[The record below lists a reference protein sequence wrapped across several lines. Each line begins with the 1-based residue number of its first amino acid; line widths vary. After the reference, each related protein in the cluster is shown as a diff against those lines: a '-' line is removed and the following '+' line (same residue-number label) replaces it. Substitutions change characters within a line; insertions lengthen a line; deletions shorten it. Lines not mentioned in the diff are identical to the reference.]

1 MAKNAKKELVNVAEN
16 TTPQNQTNVIADV
29 KQAEQTI
36 KQADSPQTVL
46 TKCLNAGIITQDAH
60 DKLMPIIGEEF
71 MLTTVNKLRADI
83 TKREQDILGQ
93 AYLDIESDLL
103 SGNVDRAQQTAI
115 SHGINTVVISF
126 NHTTDAKTPFNI
138 KRSNTKSGA
147 SSPTGERTKTGK
159 WLFTNGNIQH
169 ESLRQ
174 FVAVYEPDSL
184 NQSLNGTALCNKLKK
199 HINANDWA
207 VINQDSKESTPL
219 AVWSAGKYGV
229 QFS

>member
-1 MAKNAKKELVNVAEN
+1 MAKNAKKELANVVEN
-16 TTPQNQTNVIADV
+16 ALPQNQTNVTADV

-46 TKCLNAGIITQDAH
+46 TKCLNAGLITQDAH

-93 AYLDIESDLL
+93 VYSDI
-103 SGNVDRAQQTAI
+103 QTALSAGQVLIAGQIARDNNIVKLTITI
-115 SHGINTVVISF
+115 SESGELSVL
-126 NHTTDAKTPFNI
+126 
-138 KRSNTKSGA
+138 RSNTKTGA

-174 FVAVYEPDSL
+174 FVASYEPDSL
-184 NQSLNGTALCNKLKK
+184 NQSLNGIALCNKLKK
-199 HINANDWA
+199 HINANDWN